1 MAHEIDTTTGRPAV
15 FTTGT
20 PAWHRLGVTVTD
32 AQTSA
37 EAIKLA
43 GLDWNVEQWP
53 LFARQ
58 GDAERA
64 VSDRVANVRTD
75 TNAVLGV
82 VSPGYRPF
90 QNREAF
96 EFFDAVVQERL
107 AVFETAGSLKGGR
120 HVWMLARLP
129 QTLRAA
135 PDDEVRPYVLLT
147 NAHDGS
153 RALRM
158 IPTTVRVVC
167 ANTLHLAL
175 SGAGVAEGLTVYHSE
190 SLPRRVQEAR
200 DKLGIITRRVEEFG
214 GQLATLARRQLTEAE
229 LTAYFVGLVKD
240 RSERQLKRLLE
251 QLLDNFNH
259 ATNTLPGVRGSAWA
273 ALNAV
278 SHYTD
283 HQARVV
289 GRDEQQRA
297 DGRLFGQWFGS
308 GAAMKAQAFTAA
320 LELAQAV

>member
-1 MAHEIDTTTGRPAV
+1 MAHEIDTTTGRAAV
-15 FTTGT
+15 FTVGT
-20 PAWHRLGVTVTD
+20 PAWHRLGVTVTE

-43 GLDWNVEQWP
+43 GLDWTVEQWP

-64 VSDRVANVRTD
+64 ATDRVANVRTD

-96 EFFDAVVQERL
+96 EFFDAVVQDKL
-107 AVFETAGSLKGGR
+107 AIFETAGSLRGGK

-167 ANTLHLAL
+167 QNTLHLAL

-190 SLPRRVQEAR
+190 SLPRRVAEAR
-200 DKLGIITRRVEEFG
+200 DKLRIITAAWTSSPGSSPRWPAG
-214 GQLATLARRQLTEAE
+214 NSARP
-229 LTAYFVGLVKD
+229 
-240 RSERQLKRLLE
+240 S
-251 QLLDNFNH
+251 
-259 ATNTLPGVRGSAWA
+259 
-273 ALNAV
+273 
-278 SHYTD
+278 
-283 HQARVV
+283 
-289 GRDEQQRA
+289 
-297 DGRLFGQWFGS
+297 
-308 GAAMKAQAFTAA
+308 
-320 LELAQAV
+320 